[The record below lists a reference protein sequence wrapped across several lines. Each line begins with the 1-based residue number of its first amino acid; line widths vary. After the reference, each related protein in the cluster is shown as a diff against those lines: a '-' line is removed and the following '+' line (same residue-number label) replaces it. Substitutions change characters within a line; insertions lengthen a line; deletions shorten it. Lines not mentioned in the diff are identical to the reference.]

1 MHSNSHLG
9 ISLAAMVHLAA
20 AVPNLDHA
28 ADTHT
33 PWQSGVDVVERP
45 LPITGGAVTVPTGP
59 GLGVTLDR
67 DALARMHEDY
77 RRCGITERD
86 DTEYMR
92 SVEPNWEKRMPK
104 W

>member
-1 MHSNSHLG
+1 
-9 ISLAAMVHLAA
+9 
-20 AVPNLDHA
+20 
-28 ADTHT
+28 
-33 PWQSGVDVVERP
+33 
-45 LPITGGAVTVPTGP
+45 VTVPTGP